1 MAGDVV
7 SIMCMD
13 SYRTDCRHFTGYRP
27 CQFGGACQ
35 GCEHFAQASPDILLI
50 NLDAM
55 GDVLRTTALLPAIRR
70 RHPDAR
76 ISWLTRSQAAPL
88 LRGNPNIDRI
98 IELGVEADILLRT
111 LSFDL
116 VLNADKSM
124 VAGALAVSV
133 DARER
138 RGFGVDGGGAIVPL
152 NPEAEH
158 LYALGLSDELKFRGN
173 QRTAPDLLAEALG
186 FHHERDAYSLRVRQP
201 AAGHSR
207 QVGFNTGCGTKWPL
221 KKLSLAGTEA
231 AIRYIVADT
240 EEPVLLLGGPE
251 DQADHALLSER
262 LGGLVETT
270 PVDQGLEV
278 GAAQVD
284 RCDVVVTGDSLGMHM
299 AIALEKHVVAWF
311 GPTSPQE
318 IDLYDRG
325 IKLLADVGCAPC
337 WKPECDQQLPCNT
350 VLPADLIGRAVSD
363 CLAARTSGSSVD
375 EVRGGSWWSGA

>member
-1 MAGDVV
+1 M
-7 SIMCMD
+7 
-13 SYRTDCRHFTGYRP
+13 
-27 CQFGGACQ
+27 
-35 GCEHFAQASPDILLI
+35 
-50 NLDAM
+50 
-55 GDVLRTTALLPAIRR
+55 
-70 RHPDAR
+70 
-76 ISWLTRSQAAPL
+76 
-88 LRGNPNIDRI
+88 
-98 IELGVEADILLRT
+98 
-111 LSFDL
+111 
-116 VLNADKSM
+116 
-124 VAGALAVSV
+124 
-133 DARER
+133 
-138 RGFGVDGGGAIVPL
+138 
-152 NPEAEH
+152 
-158 LYALGLSDELKFRGN
+158 
-173 QRTAPDLLAEALG
+173 
-186 FHHERDAYSLRVRQP
+186 
-201 AAGHSR
+201 
-207 QVGFNTGCGTKWPL
+207 
-221 KKLSLAGTEA
+221 
-231 AIRYIVADT
+231 
-240 EEPVLLLGGPE
+240 LLGGPE